1 MPWRNFYTRRRWRT
15 RFRYRP
21 WRSRRFIRRRW
32 KRRPRRYPVRKL
44 KKLKLIQWQPRCIRK
59 CKIIGHMPLLALT
72 DKRHGHNY
80 DLYEFSL
87 VPPKIPS
94 GGDFSIKNFT
104 LNTLFSEH
112 QYCRNKWTRTN
123 TDLPLC
129 RFLGCKFIFYQAQRM
144 DYIVTYDIQL
154 PLRSNLDM
162 YQTMQ
167 PSMHGLLQNKLII
180 PSRETYPKKR
190 PYYKLKIRPPTQ
202 LQNKWYF
209 QQDLCKTPLVQ
220 IRTSATSLQQFY
232 QPLNSESN
240 NITITFLST
249 VIQNRNIQKYPK
261 TTGYSNRTH
270 EGQKVYL
277 YTCTESGPY
286 IKFKLKKLI
295 FLGQTKVARLGEEVE
310 KYPLSTTAKYD
321 EDKWGNPFYWE
332 ILKGSYPILQ
342 SKMTVSTLQTKATT
356 EETIESV
363 QGTYSFSLVQLTDEI
378 RYNPMRDWGNNNK
391 IYIYPLFQ
399 EGEGWDPPTDA
410 LYSQTISTNLP
421 LWLLTFGYTDFM
433 QRAHSFQRFDTDY
446 IVVIQTTYDRNLT
459 KNLVLISQS
468 LIEGTSPNEDELNPL
483 DEDRWYPCLQFQL
496 EMLNEIIKCGPGT
509 IKIPPDQ
516 TYQCQTKYTFYWK
529 WGGNLPPMSSIQ
541 DPVHQPTYP
550 IPNNVGQTIA
560 LQNPESNPE
569 HILYNFDERRG
580 MLTTKA
586 IKRILKDE
594 GFTKPFITD
603 PESGHI
609 PPVQTT
615 SKETPEESSEEEE
628 TTQTL
633 LDQLIKQRR
642 KQQQLKQLI
651 LQHMKLTSLE

>member
-1 MPWRNFYTRRRWRT
+1 
-15 RFRYRP
+15 
-21 WRSRRFIRRRW
+21 
-32 KRRPRRYPVRKL
+32 
-44 KKLKLIQWQPRCIRK
+44 
-59 CKIIGHMPLLALT
+59 MPLLALT

-94 GGDFSIKNFT
+94 GGDFSIKNYS
-104 LNTLFSEH
+104 LNTLYSEH
-112 QYCRNKWTRTN
+112 NYCRNKWTKTN

-129 RFLGCKFIFYQAQRM
+129 RYLGCKFIFYQSEKM
-144 DYIVTYDIQL
+144 DYIVTYDTQL

-167 PSMHGLLQNKLII
+167 PSIHKMLHHKLIV
-180 PSRETYPKKR
+180 PSRQTYPKKK
-190 PYYKLKIRPPTQ
+190 PYYKLKIKPPTQ

-209 QQDLCKTPLVQ
+209 QFDLCKTPLVQ
-220 IRTSATSLQQFY
+220 IRTTATSLQQFY

-249 VIQNRNIQKYPK
+249 VIQNRNILKPPE
-261 TTGYSNRTH
+261 TTGYYAKTH
-270 EGQKVYL
+270 NGKKIFL
-277 YTCTESGPY
+277 YSSRETGPY
-286 IKFKLKKLI
+286 NKFKLKNLI
-295 FLGQTKVARLGEEVE
+295 FLGQTRTATLGDEVSKHPTQGSTI
-310 KYPLSTTAKYD
+310 KYTK
-321 EDKWGNPFYWE
+321 EHWGNPFYFE
-332 ILKGSYPILQ
+332 YLKGSYPVLQ
-342 SKMTVSTLQTKATT
+342 SDMQVSTLITKATT
-356 EETIESV
+356 EDTIDKV
-363 QGTYSFSLVQLTDEI
+363 KGTYSFTQVQLTDEI
-378 RYNPMRDWGNNNK
+378 RYNPMRDWGADNK

-410 LYSQTISTNLP
+410 LHSQTISSSLP
-421 LWLLTFGYTDFM
+421 LWLLPYGYTDFM
-433 QRAHSFQRFDTDY
+433 YRAHSFQRYDTDY
-446 IVVIQTTYDRNLT
+446 IVVIQTKYDRNLT
-459 KNLVLISQS
+459 RNLVLISDS
-468 LIEGTSPNEDELNPL
+468 LIEGTSPNEEELNPL
-483 DEDRWYPCLQFQL
+483 DEDRWYPCLQFQQ
-496 EMLNEIIKCGPGT
+496 EMLNTIIKCGPGT
-509 IKIPPDQ
+509 VKIPPDQ
-516 TYQCQTKYTFYWK
+516 TYQCQTRYTFYFK

-550 IPNNVGQTIA
+550 IPNNNGQTIA

-586 IKRILKDE
+586 IKRILKNE
-594 GFTKPFITD
+594 EFTKPFITD

-615 SKETPEESSEEEE
+615 ATETQEESSEEEE
-628 TTQTL
+628 ETQTL
-633 LDQLIKQRR
+633 INKLIKQRH

>member
-1 MPWRNFYTRRRWRT
+1 MSIAPE
-15 RFRYRP
+15 
-21 WRSRRFIRRRW
+21 
-32 KRRPRRYPVRKL
+32 KV
-44 KKLKLIQWQPRCIRK
+44 
-59 CKIIGHMPLLALT
+59 
-72 DKRHGHNY
+72 
-80 DLYEFSL
+80 
-87 VPPKIPS
+87 PS
-94 GGDFSIKNFT
+94 GGLFCIKNFT
-104 LNTLFSEH
+104 LEALYAEN
-112 QYCRNKWTRTN
+112 QYLRNIWTKSN
-123 TDLPLC
+123 NDLPLM
-129 RFLGCKFIFYQAQRM
+129 RFCGAKIKCYRSLYV
-144 DYIVTYDIQL
+144 DYILSYGTSL
-154 PLRSNLDM
+154 PMGANLQI
-162 YQTMQ
+162 YQ
-167 PSMHGLLQNKLII
+167 SMHPGIHGMIHHKIIVPRKNKNQYRKPYIKFYTKPPDPLI
-180 PSRETYPKKR
+180 
-190 PYYKLKIRPPTQ
+190 
-202 LQNKWYF
+202 NKWYF
-209 QQDLCKTPLVQ
+209 QQDMSKIPLLQ
-220 IRTSATSLQQFY
+220 IRASATSLDEYYVDFRAISTTINIFF
-232 QPLNSESN
+232 LN
-240 NITITFLST
+240 TGC
-249 VIQNRNIQKYPK
+249 IQNSNFKILP
-261 TTGYSNRTH
+261 TSGYYARKLGL
-270 EGQKVYL
+270 EKIYL
-277 YTCTESGPY
+277 YSTTT
-286 IKFKLKKLI
+286 KKPITTSTKYSEII
-295 FLGQTKVARLGEEVE
+295 FLGNTLKNQPGVGMIQGETQT
-310 KYPLSTTAKYD
+310 PLKNYTQ
-321 EDKWGNPFYWE
+321 DKWGNPFYWE

-342 SKMTVSTLQTKATT
+342 SKMTVSTLQTKAQT

-363 QGTYSFSLVQLTDEI
+363 TGTYSFSLVQLTDEI

-483 DEDRWYPCLQFQL
+483 DEDRWYPSLQFQL
-496 EMLNEIIKCGPGT
+496 EMLNEIVKCGPGT
-509 IKIPPDQ
+509 VKIPPDQ